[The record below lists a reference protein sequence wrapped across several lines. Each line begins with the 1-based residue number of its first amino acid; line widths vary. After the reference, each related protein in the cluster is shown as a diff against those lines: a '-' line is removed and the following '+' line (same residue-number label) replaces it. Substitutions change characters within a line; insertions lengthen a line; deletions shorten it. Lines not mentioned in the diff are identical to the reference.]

1 MFVQM
6 LAQIHPITLDKDY
19 VNSKASS
26 SYPAKAHAPTP
37 YLEEIIGG
45 CDPFYKK
52 KKDDP
57 FNPSPSPSPS
67 PPTSSEDQA
76 LGSSW
81 IHTFHKHAWLVK
93 WYKGVK

>member
-1 MFVQM
+1 M

-26 SYPAKAHAPTP
+26 TRYPAKAHAPTP

-52 KKDDP
+52 KDDP
-57 FNPSPSPSPS
+57 FNPSPSSPFLFHQKIRHS
-67 PPTSSEDQA
+67 GLP
-76 LGSSW
+76 GSTPFTNT
-81 IHTFHKHAWLVK
+81 H
-93 WYKGVK
+93 G